1 VSSYCGDYYRSISV
15 YQANYCL
22 NLPHVGIASMASLPI
37 PAGPPTPFAAM
48 SNSLK
53 LTFHD

>member
-1 VSSYCGDYYRSISV
+1 MSSYCGDYYRSISV